1 MKKIFYIQIITL
13 VIGLILIISFNYYI
27 DPARKFKN
35 DFEEIDMS
43 KNILVTRNIDE
54 RIFKKSLIEK
64 KENIEI
70 LILGS
75 SRIMGIGKDELNTK
89 KEVFNAGVSGAN
101 LKDIFALTYVANQK
115 GIKKIIVGVDP
126 WIFNKDED
134 KRYKS
139 IEENFINEYNVLF
152 SKNLKIEKDKFFTIK
167 YLLKFSTLKDALK
180 ILKRGN
186 IRKKAILLSERDNS
200 EKYNIFLSKDASL
213 IYSNKFKRENINDW
227 EANIGYQMKNFT
239 NLDKERKELFET
251 FMNYYKDKNI
261 EIILFLPPYNP
272 NYYKYTQKEMKNY
285 YNIME
290 EVKKYIVDFSEKNNI
305 KLIGDYYIKELEEE
319 SFYDTMHLRRE
330 NFKKFNF

>member
-1 MKKIFYIQIITL
+1 MKRIFYIQIVALI
-13 VIGLILIISFNYYI
+13 IGLILIISFNFYI

-35 DFEEIDMS
+35 DFEKIDIN
-43 KNILVTRNIDE
+43 KNIVVTKNIDE
-54 RIFKKSLIEK
+54 RILKKSLIEK

-75 SRIMGIGKDELNTK
+75 SRVMGLGKNELDTK

-115 GIKKIIVGVDP
+115 DIKKIILGVDP
-126 WIFNKDED
+126 WIFNKSED

-139 IEENFINEYNVLF
+139 IEKEFINEYNLLF
-152 SKNLKIEKDKFFTIK
+152 SKNLKIEKDKFSKIK
-167 YLLKFSTLKDALK
+167 YLIKFSTFKDSLK
-180 ILKRGN
+180 ILKKGEVG
-186 IRKKAILLSERDNS
+186 KKAIFMSEENNF
-200 EKYNIFLSKDASL
+200 EKYNVFLSEDASL

-227 EANIGYQMKNFT
+227 KSNIGYQMKNFT
-239 NLDKERKELFET
+239 ILDEERKKLFET
-251 FMNYYKDKNI
+251 FVKYYKDKGI

-272 NYYKYTQKEMKNY
+272 NYYKYTEKEMTNY

-290 EVKKYIVDFSEKNNI
+290 EIKKYTVDFSEKNNV
-305 KLIGDYYIKELEEE
+305 KLIGDYYIEELEEE